1 LTKLTP
7 SLVLLVACAPSID
20 GPSERQRAADR
31 EDGARLDVEL
41 ASLPG
46 VVSAHAGLHRPIAD
60 PLAVMPAPPA
70 GAAIVIVVDDK
81 ADRTAIEGDARRLV
95 RATAPEV
102 AEPTIVV
109 AVGARRPELV
119 GVGPFRVEAGS
130 RRALVTVLV
139 IALAL
144 IAGLAGWI
152 GWDRYTRRGT
162 SAQ

>member
-1 LTKLTP
+1 M
-7 SLVLLVACAPSID
+7 VACAPSID
-20 GPSERQRAADR
+20 GPSERQRVADR
-31 EDGARLDVEL
+31 EDSDRLGAEL

-46 VVSAHAGLHRPIAD
+46 AMSATAAIHRPIAD
-60 PLAVMPAPPA
+60 PLAVMRVPPA
-70 GAAIVIVVDDK
+70 GAAVVIVVDDK
-81 ADRTAIEGDARRLV
+81 ADRAMIDTDARRLV
-95 RATAPEV
+95 HATAPEI
-102 AEPTIVV
+102 AEPTIIVE
-109 AVGARRPELV
+109 VGASRPELV

-130 RRALVTVLV
+130 RRALVAVLV

>member
-1 LTKLTP
+1 LTKFTP
-7 SLVLLVACAPSID
+7 SIVVLLACATSIG

-31 EDGARLDVEL
+31 EDSDRLGAEL

-46 VVSAHAGLHRPIAD
+46 AMSAHVGIHRPIAD
-60 PLAVMPAPPA
+60 PLAVTRVPVA
-70 GAAIVIVVDDK
+70 GAAVVIVVDDK
-81 ADRTAIEGDARRLV
+81 ADRAMIDADARRLV
-95 RATAPEV
+95 HAMAPEI
-102 AEPTIVV
+102 ADPTIVV
-109 AVGARRPELV
+109 EVGASRAELV

-162 SAQ
+162 SDQ